1 MKKVIFL
8 IAIIAG
14 VGISLIAPK
23 EASAI
28 GIIGGADGPT
38 AIFLASKQPVGSYVA
53 IGAVG
58 LICIV
63 IGLILMRKNS
73 AVN

>member
-1 MKKVIFL
+1 MKKVFFL
-8 IAIIAG
+8 IAFIGII
-14 VGISLIAPK
+14 GISLIPSK

-28 GIIGGADGPT
+28 GIIGGADGPR
-38 AIFLASKQPVGSYVA
+38 AVFLASTHPVDSYIA

-63 IGLILMRKNS
+63 FGLVLMKKKGT
-73 AVN
+73 VN